1 MRNLENVY
9 RQDDRRRIKTAASF
23 SVQAPDRAGLQA
35 LVGHLM
41 SCDAHLGGHH
51 FVVHGDTRTLY
62 GSFSAQRCLKAGG
75 WL

>member
-1 MRNLENVY
+1 
-9 RQDDRRRIKTAASF
+9 
-23 SVQAPDRAGLQA
+23 
-35 LVGHLM
+35 M